1 MYFDSLQAALNMDG
15 HGAFV
20 WSAYAITAVV
30 IVLILVRPGRRA
42 RRALRRIDNEVKRNA
57 AAASMQRGN

>member
-1 MYFDSLQAALNMDG
+1 MYFVSLQAALNMDG